1 MSEKD
6 VDEIIHQLD
15 YQQNH
20 KINYTEFMSAT
31 IDVSKF
37 LTEEKLGAIF
47 KAFDLDNTGIVTAT
61 NIKDAFSKFGREVS
75 DEEVLEIM
83 R

>member
-1 MSEKD
+1 MSQRD
-6 VDEIIHQLD
+6 VEEIIHQLD
-15 YQQNH
+15 YKKNH

-47 KAFDLDNTGIVTAT
+47 KAFDLDNTGNITA
-61 NIKDAFSKFGREVS
+61 
-75 DEEVLEIM
+75 
-83 R
+83 

>member
-1 MSEKD
+1 
-6 VDEIIHQLD
+6 
-15 YQQNH
+15 
-20 KINYTEFMSAT
+20 MSAT

-47 KAFDLDNTGIVTAT
+47 KAFDLDNTGNITAT

-75 DEEVLEIM
+75 DEECLEIM
-83 R
+83 G